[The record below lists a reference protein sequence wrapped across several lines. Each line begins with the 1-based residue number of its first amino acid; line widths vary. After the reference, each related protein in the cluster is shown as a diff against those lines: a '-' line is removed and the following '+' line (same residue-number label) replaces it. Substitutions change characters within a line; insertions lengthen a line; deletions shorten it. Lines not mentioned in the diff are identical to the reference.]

1 MNVVVRAH
9 WYLLSVLSTNLWSAD
24 IDIYSQDA
32 VLTAAA
38 LPLSLYV
45 QGTNKNQVYIG
56 MFGPD
61 RNAPVWQGNLKLY
74 QIALGPDNVTA
85 ILVDADGK
93 PLINLESGLID
104 SRARSFWTSGDDSP
118 DGSMVAQGG
127 SAQALRDHVGG
138 NRTNYT
144 CTGFCSGLE
153 PFSIT
158 NKNLLH
164 TDFGA
169 QDSQQMNSIISWATA
184 VSNAPAHGDVI
195 HSRPEVIDYGGDIG
209 SYVFYASNDGMV
221 HAVKAGLIEKSVLIS
236 SDDGEEVWAFT
247 APEQFKNLKALYDR
261 QTSYDRGE
269 KLQDTFADK
278 PYFFDGAI
286 SSYLRYNSNNQIG
299 NDPAGESSQAIIYL
313 TARRGG
319 NLIYALDVTNP
330 LSPRIAWHKSNLD
343 MGFSELGQTWSMPV
357 LARLKLEPPSAVQGL
372 PALAMG
378 LGYDAAVEDQEGA
391 TRTQGRGIIILN
403 ALSGDIIWQHSGSD
417 AEMDFSV
424 PANLTTIDRN
434 ADGFTD
440 RIYFGDTG
448 GQLWRVDSQGID
460 PADWQANRLLVLPS
474 GRKFFNAPDIVASA
488 DGSYDGVII
497 GSGDTEK
504 PFDTSTQNYLIFY
517 RDTAVNQP
525 LAHAPMLSL
534 DDLYEV
540 KIDSDLLLLD
550 TQNIDEKKFENGWYL
565 QLEQGEKVVTRA
577 LTANNIT
584 TFATHI
590 PCKTSGCDDL
600 GESRIYQI
608 DPFAVL
614 AKADKG
620 QVYRVVDRGGIL
632 PQPTNFSVIV
642 EAENCETGGCNS
654 EEKIISGV
662 LFGPH
667 IERFGD
673 QALGDRRKLWW
684 YNNQDK

>member
-1 MNVVVRAH
+1 M
-9 WYLLSVLSTNLWSAD
+9 
-24 IDIYSQDA
+24 Q
-32 VLTAAA
+32 
-38 LPLSLYV
+38 
-45 QGTNKNQVYIG
+45 
-56 MFGPD
+56 M
-61 RNAPVWQGNLKLY
+61 
-74 QIALGPDNVTA
+74 A
-85 ILVDADGK
+85 IL
-93 PLINLESGLID
+93 LIDMGSGLID

-118 DGSMVAQGG
+118 DGSIVALGGGAQG
-127 SAQALRDHVGG
+127 LRDHIGA
-138 NRTNYT
+138 NRTNLT
-144 CTGFCSGLE
+144 CTGSCSGLE
-153 PFSIT
+153 PFALT

-169 QDSQQMNSIISWATA
+169 QDSQQMNSIINWATG
-184 VSNAPAHGDVI
+184 VSNVPAHGDVI
-195 HSRPEVIDYGGDIG
+195 HSRPKIIDYGGDIG

-236 SDDGEEVWAFT
+236 SDDGEEAWAFT

-261 QTSYDRGE
+261 QTSYDRGK

-278 PYFFDGAI
+278 PYFFDGPI

-319 NLIYALDVTNP
+319 SLIYALDVTNP

-357 LARLKLEPPSAVQGL
+357 LARLKIEPSSAQQGL

-378 LGYDAAVEDQEGA
+378 LGYDAVAEDQGGT
-391 TRTQGRGIIILN
+391 TRTQGRGIIIVN
-403 ALSGDIIWQHSGSD
+403 ALSGDIIWQHSNAD
-417 AEMDFSV
+417 AGADFSV

-448 GQLWRVDSQGID
+448 GQLWRVDSQGAD

-474 GRKFFNAPDIVASA
+474 GHKFFNAPDIVASA

-497 GSGDTEK
+497 GSGDREK
-504 PFDTSTQNYLIFY
+504 PFDTSTQDYLIFY
-517 RDTAVNQP
+517 RDTAVSQP

-540 KIDSDLLLLD
+540 KVDSGSLLFD
-550 TQNIDEKKFENGWYL
+550 TQNIDNKTFENGWYL
-565 QLEQGEKVVTRA
+565 QLEQGEKVVTRS

-590 PCKTSGCDDL
+590 PCKTSDCNDL
-600 GESRIYQI
+600 GESRIYRI
-608 DPFAVL
+608 DPIAVSP
-614 AKADKG
+614 KADNH
-620 QVYRVVDRGGIL
+620 QAYRVIDRGGIL
-632 PQPTNFSVIV
+632 PQPTKFLVILD
-642 EAENCETGGCNS
+642 AENCEADRCNS

-667 IERFGD
+667 IEQFRD
-673 QALGDRRKLWW
+673 QVLGDRRKLWW